1 MVLPP
6 LAPETEEE
14 TTEEVEVM
22 TNDAHRD
29 IALLIL
35 NRSGATEADLLRA
48 VCHAVLAGYRP
59 PLSVDAFNPP
69 TTEENQ
75 P

>member
-1 MVLPP
+1 MLPT

-35 NRSGATEADLLRA
+35 NRPGATEADLLRA
-48 VCHAVLAGYRP
+48 VAHAVLAGHPSLDY
-59 PLSVDAFNPP
+59 DAFNPP
-69 TTEENQ
+69 TIEENQ